1 MTEIEDADLLS
12 CPKPVR
18 EAEVCHVRPSG
29 RAVNREEPKARG
41 RNVVKLCV
49 RVRHQLIRLLGCRVE
64 RHRMIDLIVCRIR
77 NLRVGSVNARAGR
90 VDKMPDAGISCRRT
104 VIRMPARLENIVKA
118 DQIGPDIGIR
128 MRNRIPH
135 ARLRREVHNNVRF
148 ALRKSARYKLL
159 IRDISPDKRKVRI
172 RRQPGQPL
180 FFNCDIIIIVHIV
193 DAGYADARIFRQK
206 PRAKRAPDKPCRAG
220 NKNTGALQIN
230 ILFNHLYSFQSSV
243 PLRLPLSGCRL
254 QPTYFKPPRFTKAF

>member
-1 MTEIEDADLLS
+1 
-12 CPKPVR
+12 
-18 EAEVCHVRPSG
+18 
-29 RAVNREEPKARG
+29 
-41 RNVVKLCV
+41 
-49 RVRHQLIRLLGCRVE
+49 
-64 RHRMIDLIVCRIR
+64 
-77 NLRVGSVNARAGR
+77 
-90 VDKMPDAGISCRRT
+90 
-104 VIRMPARLENIVKA
+104 MPARLENIVKA

-128 MRNRIPH
+128 MRNRIPY

-206 PRAKRAPDKPCRAG
+206 PRAKRAPDKPRRAG

-254 QPTYFKPPRFTKAF
+254 QPTYLSRPDLRKLSDPFSFSA